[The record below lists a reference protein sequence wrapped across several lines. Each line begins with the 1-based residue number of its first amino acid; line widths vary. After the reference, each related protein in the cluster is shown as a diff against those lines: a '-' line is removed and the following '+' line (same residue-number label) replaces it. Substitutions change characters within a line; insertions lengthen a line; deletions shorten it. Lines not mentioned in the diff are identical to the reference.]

1 MAAIRLRRTVA
12 AIVNHFEGP
21 AMKQLNYRAIGR
33 PLRVAA
39 AVLTLALAGGVA
51 LNAAAHPPHGM
62 GGPMMMGGSGHMRHM
77 LDAVNATDEQ
87 RSQIKAIM
95 DAARSDLQAQHGA
108 SRTLQ
113 QQAMQLFT
121 QPIVD
126 ANAAEALRQQMLVQ
140 HDQASKRMML
150 AMLDVSRVLTP
161 EQRQK
166 LGERMAQ
173 RHAMMERRHAERQAQ
188 DKSTPR

>member
-1 MAAIRLRRTVA
+1 
-12 AIVNHFEGP
+12 
-21 AMKQLNYRAIGR
+21 MKQLSYRAIGR

-39 AVLTLALAGGVA
+39 AALTLALAGGVA
-51 LNAAAHPPHGM
+51 LNAAAHPPHDM
-62 GGPMMMGGSGHMRHM
+62 GGPMMMMGGAGHMRHM

-95 DAARSDLQAQHGA
+95 DAARSDLRAQRGA

-166 LGERMAQ
+166 LGEQMAQ
-173 RHAMMERRHAERQAQ
+173 RHAMMERHRAERQAQ